1 MRVVPLEAFRD
12 KVPFSVAIAAVERG
26 FRALGRGEAALPD
39 PMVLELREQQAEVH
53 VKGAHL
59 AGGRHIVLKVATGFY
74 RNRARGLPSGDG
86 MFLLLDADTGVPAV
100 LLEEHG
106 YLTDFRTAAAVA
118 LTLKYL
124 APKDTHEAL
133 LVGAGALAR
142 LTARAMLAQM
152 PLARLTLW
160 NRTRERAEGLAKE
173 LGQAVETR
181 IAPALES
188 AVRDHRVIVTATA
201 STTPLVMASWVGP
214 GTHVTSVG
222 TGSPE
227 KIELEPAL
235 LARADKLV
243 ADRVFQTERYGNLHH
258 AIAAG
263 VVTRDKV
270 YAELGDL
277 AAGRLPG
284 RESASEITPA
294 YLLSLHYGMRG
305 AVAGLVMGTVLFTSI
320 QFLVAV
326 RLDAE
331 DWRITVPIY
340 TAYGT
345 IAISVGWL
353 SQQLHEFY
361 GRAIEGERVAVIR
374 QLAVTMRHEVNN
386 ALAAI
391 LAEGQLLEHDAV
403 LTHPE
408 DKQSLQ
414 NILTM
419 ARRIQHSI
427 EVLVNVTHAPVTNY
441 VEGVSMIDLKQVTS
455 AHQRPQD

>member
-1 MRVVPLEAFRD
+1 MRHRLVDLLGFTPLAHRPPLPRRWW
-12 KVPFSVAIAAVERG
+12 VYCAIAYLSPSLVL
-26 FRALGRGEAALPD
+26 AL
-39 PMVLELREQQAEVH
+39 
-53 VKGAHL
+53 
-59 AGGRHIVLKVATGFY
+59 
-74 RNRARGLPSGDG
+74 
-86 MFLLLDADTGVPAV
+86 VPAQEV
-100 LLEEHG
+100 PYRDLVWL
-106 YLTDFRTAAAVA
+106 
-118 LTLKYL
+118 LTL
-124 APKDTHEAL
+124 
-133 LVGAGALAR
+133 V
-142 LTARAMLAQM
+142 
-152 PLARLTLW
+152 
-160 NRTRERAEGLAKE
+160 
-173 LGQAVETR
+173 
-181 IAPALES
+181 
-188 AVRDHRVIVTATA
+188 
-201 STTPLVMASWVGP
+201 
-214 GTHVTSVG
+214 
-222 TGSPE
+222 
-227 KIELEPAL
+227 
-235 LARADKLV
+235 
-243 ADRVFQTERYGNLHH
+243 
-258 AIAAG
+258 
-263 VVTRDKV
+263 
-270 YAELGDL
+270 
-277 AAGRLPG
+277 
-284 RESASEITPA
+284 PA

-320 QFLVAV
+320 QLLVAL

-340 TAYGT
+340 AAYGT

-427 EVLVNVTHAPVTNY
+427 DVLVNVTRAPVTDY

-455 AHQRPQD
+455 AQQRPQD

>member
-1 MRVVPLEAFRD
+1 MRVVPLDAFRD
-12 KVPFSVAIAAVERG
+12 KIPFAVAIAAVERG

-59 AGGRHIVLKVATGFY
+59 KGARHIVLKVATGFY

-86 MFLLLDADTGVPAV
+86 MFLLLDADTGVPDV

-124 APKDTHEAL
+124 APRDARAAL
-133 LVGAGALAR
+133 LIGAGALAR
-142 LTARAMLAQM
+142 LTARALVAQM
-152 PLARLTLW
+152 PLERLTLW
-160 NRTRERAEGLAKE
+160 NRSRKRAEALAAE
-173 LGQAVETR
+173 LAPVVPTHV
-181 IAPALES
+181 APALES

-201 STTPLVMASWVGP
+201 STTPLVMAAWVAP

-263 VVTRDKV
+263 AVTRDKV

-277 AAGRLPG
+277 AAGRLAG
-284 RESASEITPA
+284 RENAQEIT
-294 YLLSLHYGMRG
+294 
-305 AVAGLVMGTVLFTSI
+305 VADLTG
-320 QFLVAV
+320 
-326 RLDAE
+326 
-331 DWRITVPIY
+331 
-340 TAYGT
+340 
-345 IAISVGWL
+345 VGV
-353 SQQLHEFY
+353 QD
-361 GRAIEGERVAVIR
+361 
-374 QLAVTMRHEVNN
+374 
-386 ALAAI
+386 AAI
-391 LAEGQLLEHDAV
+391 AQAVVEV
-403 LTHPE
+403 LT
-408 DKQSLQ
+408 L
-414 NILTM
+414 
-419 ARRIQHSI
+419 
-427 EVLVNVTHAPVTNY
+427 
-441 VEGVSMIDLKQVTS
+441 
-455 AHQRPQD
+455 

>member
-12 KVPFSVAIAAVERG
+12 KVPFAVAIAAVERG

-124 APKDTHEAL
+124 APNGMHDAL

-201 STTPLVMASWVGP
+201 STTPLVMASWVAP
-214 GTHVTSVG
+214 GTHITSVG

-235 LARADKLV
+235 LGRADKLV

-258 AIAAG
+258 AMAAG
-263 VVTRDKV
+263 LVTRDKV

-277 AAGRLPG
+277 ASGLLPG
-284 RESASEITPA
+284 RESATEIT
-294 YLLSLHYGMRG
+294 
-305 AVAGLVMGTVLFTSI
+305 VADLTG
-320 QFLVAV
+320 
-326 RLDAE
+326 
-331 DWRITVPIY
+331 
-340 TAYGT
+340 
-345 IAISVGWL
+345 VGV
-353 SQQLHEFY
+353 QD
-361 GRAIEGERVAVIR
+361 
-374 QLAVTMRHEVNN
+374 
-386 ALAAI
+386 AAI
-391 LAEGQLLEHDAV
+391 AQAV
-403 LTHPE
+403 V
-408 DKQSLQ
+408 
-414 NILTM
+414 
-419 ARRIQHSI
+419 
-427 EVLVNVTHAPVTNY
+427 EVL
-441 VEGVSMIDLKQVTS
+441 GL
-455 AHQRPQD
+455 

>member
-53 VKGAHL
+53 VKGAHI

-173 LGQAVETR
+173 LGQAVETHV
-181 IAPALES
+181 AP
-188 AVRDHRVIVTATA
+188 
-201 STTPLVMASWVGP
+201 
-214 GTHVTSVG
+214 VG

-263 VVTRDKV
+263 AVTRDKV

-284 RESASEITPA
+284 RESATEIT
-294 YLLSLHYGMRG
+294 
-305 AVAGLVMGTVLFTSI
+305 VADLTG
-320 QFLVAV
+320 
-326 RLDAE
+326 
-331 DWRITVPIY
+331 
-340 TAYGT
+340 
-345 IAISVGWL
+345 VGV
-353 SQQLHEFY
+353 QD
-361 GRAIEGERVAVIR
+361 
-374 QLAVTMRHEVNN
+374 
-386 ALAAI
+386 AAI
-391 LAEGQLLEHDAV
+391 AQAV
-403 LTHPE
+403 V
-408 DKQSLQ
+408 
-414 NILTM
+414 
-419 ARRIQHSI
+419 
-427 EVLVNVTHAPVTNY
+427 EVL
-441 VEGVSMIDLKQVTS
+441 GL
-455 AHQRPQD
+455 

>member
-1 MRVVPLEAFRD
+1 MRHRLVDLLGFTPLAHRPPLPRRWW
-12 KVPFSVAIAAVERG
+12 VYCAIAY
-26 FRALGRGEAALPD
+26 LSPSL
-39 PMVLELREQQAEVH
+39 VLA
-53 VKGAHL
+53 
-59 AGGRHIVLKVATGFY
+59 F
-74 RNRARGLPSGDG
+74 
-86 MFLLLDADTGVPAV
+86 VPAQEV
-100 LLEEHG
+100 PYRDLVWL
-106 YLTDFRTAAAVA
+106 
-118 LTLKYL
+118 LTL
-124 APKDTHEAL
+124 
-133 LVGAGALAR
+133 V
-142 LTARAMLAQM
+142 
-152 PLARLTLW
+152 
-160 NRTRERAEGLAKE
+160 
-173 LGQAVETR
+173 
-181 IAPALES
+181 
-188 AVRDHRVIVTATA
+188 
-201 STTPLVMASWVGP
+201 
-214 GTHVTSVG
+214 
-222 TGSPE
+222 
-227 KIELEPAL
+227 
-235 LARADKLV
+235 
-243 ADRVFQTERYGNLHH
+243 
-258 AIAAG
+258 
-263 VVTRDKV
+263 
-270 YAELGDL
+270 
-277 AAGRLPG
+277 
-284 RESASEITPA
+284 PA

-320 QFLVAV
+320 QLLVAL

-340 TAYGT
+340 AAYGT